1 MKLDLLITLTLNL
14 VKPQPKVREVLLS
27 SSCDVASITHD
38 DLHISDSEVSVL
50 TEGVLK
56 VISIVNDMLKAR
68 SINKMASAI
77 TSSEISYK
85 DSKVLSNALN
95 SLGEV
100 PLWTSVALYRMS
112 HNCLNSPYLIVI
124 YCQDN
129 LRMYKRWLSAQYD
142 SKWMIRAVQTSP
154 GDGQGKCHIP

>member
-1 MKLDLLITLTLNL
+1 MKLDLLIALTLNL
-14 VKPQPKVREVLLS
+14 VKPQPKGREVLLS

-56 VISIVNDMLKAR
+56 VISIVNDMLKAK

-124 YCQDN
+124 YCHDN
-129 LRMYKRWLSAQYD
+129 LRMYKRWLS
-142 SKWMIRAVQTSP
+142 MIRS
-154 GDGQGKCHIP
+154 G